1 VSYAV
6 EWIPGAALA
15 GAVLL
20 VLIVP
25 SFALIGLVVVALG
38 AVAALVALAGA
49 ILATPYLLVRS
60 LRRRVAKRRQSTQ
73 GSVPIATAIAQAAS
87 ATNRSG
93 LTALAEPTTARRSQ

>member
-6 EWIPGAALA
+6 EWIPGAALV

-49 ILATPYLLVRS
+49 ILATPYLLVRH
-60 LRRRVAKRRQSTQ
+60 LRRHRTGHLSVSSPAVQLVSAQSQ
-73 GSVPIATAIAQAAS
+73 
-87 ATNRSG
+87 R
-93 LTALAEPTTARRSQ
+93 ARA